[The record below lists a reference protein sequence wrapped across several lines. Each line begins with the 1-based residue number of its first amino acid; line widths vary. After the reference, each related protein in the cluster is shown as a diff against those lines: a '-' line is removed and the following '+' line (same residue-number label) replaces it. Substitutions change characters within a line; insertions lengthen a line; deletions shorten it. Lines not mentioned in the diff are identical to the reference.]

1 MPDKREEIERNFAA
15 FQEKLP
21 ELLQSHAGKFAVIR
35 NQEIVDFFDTMAD
48 AAKFA
53 ARSFPDGMF
62 SIQEVTER
70 RIQLGFFSVALDNAP
85 V

>member
-1 MPDKREEIERNFAA
+1 MPDKREELERNFAA
-15 FQEKLP
+15 FQECLP

-35 NQEIVDFFDTMAD
+35 NKKIVDFFDTLAD

-53 ARSFPDGMF
+53 ARSYPDDMF
-62 SIQEVTER
+62 SIQEVSER
-70 RIQLGFFSVALDNAP
+70 RIQLGFFSLAIGNAA